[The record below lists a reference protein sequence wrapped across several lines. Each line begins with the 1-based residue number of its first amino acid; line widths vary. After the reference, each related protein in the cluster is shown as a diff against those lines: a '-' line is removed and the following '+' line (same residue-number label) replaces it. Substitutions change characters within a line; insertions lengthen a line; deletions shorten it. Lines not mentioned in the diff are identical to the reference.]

1 MRAHGERDG
10 AASYAG
16 GRSRLWAVLLGS
28 GNPLCQSQPRARL
41 REAWCAG
48 LLKARGERQTR
59 REGHNNNNNNNN
71 IIITII
77 IIILLLLLLLLL
89 SLLLFYGRDSKVR
102 SRAARLFPQVDAR
115 WVGSSTAH
123 PRPTPRASMPQA
135 QQQRTKK
142 TPSAM

>member
-1 MRAHGERDG
+1 MRARGERDG

-71 IIITII
+71 NYYYYYIIIIIIII
-77 IIILLLLLLLLL
+77 IIILRFLNTELY
-89 SLLLFYGRDSKVR
+89 F
-102 SRAARLFPQVDAR
+102 
-115 WVGSSTAH
+115 
-123 PRPTPRASMPQA
+123 
-135 QQQRTKK
+135 
-142 TPSAM
+142 